1 MKASDI
7 LSHIFFIAGCVF
19 KDILIFD
26 YIFMYRVVIGVSL
39 LLLYTRSV
47 RVVPCPKVV
56 IVISLS
62 PAWVVPCTSNSSKTM
77 A

>member
-1 MKASDI
+1 MLNESFRYLKSY
-7 LSHIFFIAGCVF
+7 FFIAGCVF

-26 YIFMYRVVIGVSL
+26 YIYMYRVVIGVSL
-39 LLLYTRSV
+39 LLRYTRSV

-62 PAWVVPCTSNSSKTM
+62 PA
-77 A
+77 